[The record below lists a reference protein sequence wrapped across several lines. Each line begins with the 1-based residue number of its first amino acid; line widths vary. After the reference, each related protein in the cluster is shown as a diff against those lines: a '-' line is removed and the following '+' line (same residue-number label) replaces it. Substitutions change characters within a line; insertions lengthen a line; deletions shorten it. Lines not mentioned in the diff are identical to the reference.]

1 MGFCDVVARNSK
13 DLDMMTQEFLKAA
26 GTEAM
31 HAQRVSHCFLS
42 PPVTWTFPSELQTN
56 FSINTEHLRIGQG

>member
-13 DLDMMTQEFLKAA
+13 DLEMMTQECLKAA

-31 HAQRVSHCFLS
+31 CAQGVPHYFIS
-42 PPVTWTFPSELQTN
+42 LQ
-56 FSINTEHLRIGQG
+56 

>member
-13 DLDMMTQEFLKAA
+13 DLDMVTQEFLKAA

-31 HAQRVSHCFLS
+31 HAQRVSH
-42 PPVTWTFPSELQTN
+42 
-56 FSINTEHLRIGQG
+56 